1 MKPFWPLRR
10 SWNWPRLFRR
20 FRQDAVST
28 LSSAA
33 FFCILLIVAVVTG
46 IGRATLRLRRRVFG
60 WPSQEARTIAPVP
73 TTRASGISRRH
84 VLVLDNSPASSAP
97 TESGAAA
104 SQHHYRST
112 ADEQSAKEAANATVL
127 ANLNLCLSPPAILAV
142 AEDAVARSALYWH
155 GLESVFARLIQ
166 VEGKLDDVCD
176 LMTICHFDWLYTK
189 PVKRRV
195 IRLIGDSRVGGMRW
209 QHMSKQLICFEF
221 DGVRKHPELHPA
233 HKLFFSSTQ
242 LRIFFDAQGRFVH
255 WDRPY
260 VGKRPML

>member
-33 FFCILLIVAVVTG
+33 FFCILLIVAMVTG

-60 WPSQEARTIAPVP
+60 WPSQEARTIAPVR

-84 VLVLDNSPASSAP
+84 LLVLDSSPASSAL

-155 GLESVFARLIQ
+155 GLESVLARLIQ

-176 LMTICHFDWLYTK
+176 LMTICHFEWLYTK
-189 PVKRRV
+189 PLKRRV
-195 IRLIGDSRVGGMRW
+195 IRLIGDSSAGGMRW
-209 QHMSKQLICFEF
+209 QHMSKTA
-221 DGVRKHPELHPA
+221 D
-233 HKLFFSSTQ
+233 LF
-242 LRIFFDAQGRFVH
+242 RIRWSQKAPRTAPGA
-255 WDRPY
+255 
-260 VGKRPML
+260 